1 MKTLSLLI
9 ATSSIVAGLG
19 FAAPVLA
26 QTVKKVMLTEV
37 DPTVLT
43 TAWRASDIIGA
54 QVHDDKGTPIGRVK
68 DLLVTANASIPFV
81 IVTNMPGPDS
91 RPRDVVVSASDFEMV
106 GQKLTMRGGS
116 PEVLLSL
123 PMH

>member
-9 ATSSIVAGLG
+9 ATTSLVVGLG
-19 FAAPVLA
+19 LAAPVLSE
-26 QTVKKVMLTEV
+26 TVKKVMLTQV
-37 DPTVLT
+37 DPSMLT

-54 QVHDDKGTPIGRVK
+54 QVHDDRGTPIGRVK
-68 DLLVTANASIPFV
+68 DMLVTASGSVPFV

-91 RPRDVVVSASDFEMV
+91 LPRDVVVSASDFELV
-106 GQKLTMRGGS
+106 DGKLTMHGGS

-123 PMH
+123 PIH